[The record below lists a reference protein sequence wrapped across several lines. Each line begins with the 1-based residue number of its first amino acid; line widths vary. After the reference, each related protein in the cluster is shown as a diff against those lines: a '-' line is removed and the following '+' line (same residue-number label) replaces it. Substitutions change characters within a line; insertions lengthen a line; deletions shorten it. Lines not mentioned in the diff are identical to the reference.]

1 MFAAIERGKPAL
13 VMLDMTGRGT
23 ERVVSLPQFGQILT
37 PAWSPN
43 GRAIAFTA
51 LEGGLTDLYV
61 YEIASGA
68 LRAITND
75 AYSDLHPEWSP
86 DGARLAFT
94 TDRFSTDLTGLRF
107 GHTALALA
115 DVATASVERVAAIDD
130 ASHFNPQWSADGTSL
145 YFFSD
150 PGGISNVYRIDL
162 ASRDV
167 HQVTETQGGVGG
179 LTPTSPALSV
189 ARSAP
194 VLAFTHYRRGRYDIE
209 IRRGAE
215 ALAGVAPAGSTAATA
230 AALPPIERTDSVVA
244 EVLADD
250 VTGLPEAARIQSKPY
265 VPRFFLEAVG
275 TPYISAGG
283 SPFGTYVRAGGS
295 FLFSDLLGE
304 RKVAVFAQAGNQ
316 LRDLALHVQF
326 LNRERRW
333 NWGAVAEVEPSL
345 RRLPRI
351 WSNDVD
357 AAPAFTSETHYF
369 ERTQARLTGV
379 LLYPLDRAQRIE
391 FEAGGRY
398 SAYRRTVNS
407 VVRSMTN
414 GRILSRETTDGDAGA
429 PTRAGEASAAY
440 VRDTTVFGPTGPIL
454 GDRSRVEVAAT
465 FGDLSATRLLVDH
478 RRYLMPVKP
487 YTVAMRL
494 LHLGQYRSRRGR
506 RSGAAVVHR
515 LPLVPPRVWMGI
527 DPVPGECGGR
537 VRRIRRAAREP
548 ARRHESRAAR
558 AAARPAAAR
567 SPLRSRS
574 GRGVRLRGRR
584 PRLVARARVLGGQ
597 RGASPDQEL
606 RHRRARERARHAA
619 RMGRDSRDRSTGAR
633 MVVRPQLP
641 SRLLD
646 ADYADRADLIGC
658 SVRL

>member
-1 MFAAIERGKPAL
+1 M
-13 VMLDMTGRGT
+13 
-23 ERVVSLPQFGQILT
+23 
-37 PAWSPN
+37 
-43 GRAIAFTA
+43 
-51 LEGGLTDLYV
+51 
-61 YEIASGA
+61 
-68 LRAITND
+68 
-75 AYSDLHPEWSP
+75 
-86 DGARLAFT
+86 
-94 TDRFSTDLTGLRF
+94 RF
-107 GHTALALA
+107 A
-115 DVATASVERVAAIDD
+115 DVATASVEQVAAVDD

-145 YFFSD
+145 YFLSD
-150 PGGISNVYRIDL
+150 PGGVSNVYRIDL

-167 HQVTETQGGVGG
+167 HQVTETKGGVGG

-215 ALAGVAPAGSTAATA
+215 ALAGVAPAGSTAAAA

-250 VTGLPEAARIQSKPY
+250 VTGLPEPTRIQSKPY

-351 WSNDVD
+351 WSNTVD
-357 AAPAFTSETHYF
+357 SAPAFTSETHYF

-398 SAYRRTVNS
+398 GAYRRTVNS

-414 GRILSRETTDGDAGA
+414 GRILRRETTDGDAGA
-429 PTRAGEASAAY
+429 PTRSGEASAAY

-494 LHLGQYRSRRGR
+494 LHLGQYGPDAGDVRVLPSFIGSRSFLRGYGWG
-506 RSGAAVVHR
+506 SIQCQENAA
-515 LPLVPPRVWMGI
+515 
-527 DPVPGECGGR
+527 GECGGFDELLGSR
-537 VRRIRRAAREP
+537 LVVMNLELRAPLLGLRPRDLHYGPVPAEGFVFADGGLVWSRAPEFSAARGERRLIRSFGIGVRVNALGMPLEWAAIRATDPP
-548 ARRHESRAAR
+548 ARGWSFALSFH
-558 AAARPAAAR
+558 PAF
-567 SPLRSRS
+567 
-574 GRGVRLRGRR
+574 
-584 PRLVARARVLGGQ
+584 
-597 RGASPDQEL
+597 
-606 RHRRARERARHAA
+606 
-619 RMGRDSRDRSTGAR
+619 
-633 MVVRPQLP
+633 
-641 SRLLD
+641 LD
-646 ADYADRADLIGC
+646 ADYADRADRADLIGC